1 MQKLALRLAVCIA
14 ALAQSAL
21 ADEAPAPASPARG
34 GEVRAACEADAKK
47 LCPDVVPGGG
57 RIMQCLKQHK
67 DEVSEAC
74 KQAVMK
80 ARQNAPD
87 KQS

>member
-1 MQKLALRLAVCIA
+1 MQKFAVGFALSIA

-47 LCPDVVPGGG
+47 LCPDVAPGGG
-57 RIMQCLKQHK
+57 RILMCLKEHK

-74 KQAVMK
+74 KQAVSK

-87 KQS
+87 KKS